1 LIPPCKVN
9 FFFGTCGSQ
18 HLRQVLQDV
27 WALYVASN
35 ATESQTVGAF
45 GRLCVRVCLHV
56 LNKEKAGREPDG
68 FEDLQE
74 IAGKFT
80 EDLQG
85 MAQVQAAVSPSST
98 DIQVSNVLSA
108 SKAELALLQNK
119 HIKVNEM
126 HLGVIF

>member
-1 LIPPCKVN
+1 M
-9 FFFGTCGSQ
+9 
-18 HLRQVLQDV
+18 
-27 WALYVASN
+27 ASKS
-35 ATESQTVGAF
+35 AESQTVGAF

-68 FEDLQE
+68 FEDLQQ
-74 IAGKFT
+74 IAGKFA

-85 MAQVQAAVSPSST
+85 MAPMQAEASSST

-119 HIKVNEM
+119 HIKVGEM
-126 HLGVIF
+126 QPGVSCKFV

>member
-1 LIPPCKVN
+1 MQSQFLFWHSWKPASEASSSRCLGFI
-9 FFFGTCGSQ
+9 CGF
-18 HLRQVLQDV
+18 
-27 WALYVASN
+27 
-35 ATESQTVGAF
+35 QTVGAF

-85 MAQVQAAVSPSST
+85 MAQVQAAASPSST
-98 DIQVSNVLSA
+98 AIQVSNVLSA

-126 HLGVIF
+126 HLGVIFLKPFE